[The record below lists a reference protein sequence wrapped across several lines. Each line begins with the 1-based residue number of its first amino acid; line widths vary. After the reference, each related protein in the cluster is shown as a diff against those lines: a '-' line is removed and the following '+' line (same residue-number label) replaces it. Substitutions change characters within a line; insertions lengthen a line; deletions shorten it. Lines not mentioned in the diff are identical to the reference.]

1 MKKLSPKAIL
11 IAIAAIL
18 VVVAII
24 YFLGKKAGKR
34 ITPQEVELPSDIQ
47 PNEVSSFNP
56 GPFTD
61 AIFEDVNETF
71 GFRDAQPY
79 NQALGL
85 SNTQLVAVYND
96 WNNRYFNKAHKTM
109 TKAIQDET
117 TIWNYSFISAAQ
129 TLIDRLKSL
138 KLQ

>member
-1 MKKLSPKAIL
+1 MKDFNPKSIAIVIL
-11 IAIAAIL
+11 IIL
-18 VVVAII
+18 VIVAVI
-24 YFLGKKAGKR
+24 YFLGRRAGKKQ
-34 ITPQEVELPSDIQ
+34 TPQEVELPSDIQ
-47 PNEVSSFNP
+47 PNEIVSFNP
-56 GPFTD
+56 GPYTD

-71 GFRDAQPY
+71 GFRDAEPY

-96 WNNRYFNKAHKTM
+96 WNQRYFNKVGKSL

-117 TIWNYSFISAAQ
+117 TLWNYSFISAAK